1 MEKVKEL
8 ILKEIPTVKE
18 ITFSKI
24 TKNNGVVY
32 PACTIKDSNNNTSIS
47 KVVYYDE
54 NKSDEEIAASIIKTY
69 LNDKA
74 PNIDMD
80 YIDKIFSDENLFLS
94 KVKPML
100 VDPRRNSKLFE
111 TVFRRQKYEYGLDLA
126 VIYYIDLG
134 YGTIKVTKSHLNK
147 FYSLSCRDLHKNAIK
162 NIEYTIQSISDVLG
176 GIPLPGT
183 SIPIYVVSNKNH
195 RYGAS
200 SMLSFSCMNKVKK
213 MLNTD
218 SLFILPSS
226 IHEVLCI
233 PAEGHT
239 DVKDIQNFKQMIE
252 SINREVLSED
262 EFLSNNLY
270 YYKDYS
276 LRKI

>member
-1 MEKVKEL
+1 MKKVKEL
-8 ILKEIPTVKE
+8 ILKEIPTVEE

-24 TKNNGVVY
+24 AKNNGVVY
-32 PACTIKDSNNNTSIS
+32 PACTIKDSANNTFIS
-47 KVVYYDE
+47 KIVYYDE

-69 LNDKA
+69 LNDKE

-80 YIDKIFSDENLFLS
+80 YINKIFSDEDLFLS

-100 VDPRRNSKLFE
+100 VNPERNSKLFE
-111 TVFRRQKYEYGLDLA
+111 TIFHRQKHRYDLDLD

-134 YGTIKVTKSHLNK
+134 YGNIKVTKSHLDK
-147 FYSLSCRDLHKNAIK
+147 FPYLSCKDLHKNAIK
-162 NIEYTIQSISDVLG
+162 NIEYTIQSITDVLS
-176 GIPLPGT
+176 GIPLPGS

-195 RYGAS
+195 LYGAS

-218 SLFILPSS
+218 ALFILPSS

-239 DVKDIQNFKQMIE
+239 DVEDIQNFKQMIE

-262 EFLSNNLY
+262 EFLSNHLY

>member
-8 ILKEIPTVKE
+8 ILKEIPAVKE

-32 PACTIKDSNNNTSIS
+32 PACTIKDSDNNTSIS

-54 NKSDEEIAASIIKTY
+54 NKSNEEIAASIIKTY

-80 YIDKIFSDENLFLS
+80 YIDKIFSDEKLFLS

-111 TVFRRQKYEYGLDLA
+111 TVFHRRKYNLDLT

-134 YGTIKVTKSHLNK
+134 YGTIKVTKSHLDK
-147 FYSLSCRDLHKNAIK
+147 FYSLSYRDLHKNAIK
-162 NIEYTIQSISDVLG
+162 NIEYTIQPISDVLG
-176 GIPLPGT
+176 GISLPGT

-195 RYGAS
+195 LYGAS

-213 MLNTD
+213 MLD
-218 SLFILPSS
+218 VESLFILPSS

-239 DVKDIQNFKQMIE
+239 DIKDIQNFKQMIE
-252 SINREVLSED
+252 TINREVLSED

>member
-8 ILKEIPTVKE
+8 ILKEIPTVEE

-24 TKNNGVVY
+24 AKNNGVIY
-32 PACTIKDSNNNTSIS
+32 PACTIKDSVNNTFIS
-47 KVVYYDE
+47 KIVYYDE
-54 NKSDEEIAASIIKTY
+54 NKSDEEIAASIIKIY
-69 LNDKA
+69 LNDKE

-80 YIDKIFSDENLFLS
+80 YINKIFSDKDLFLS

-100 VDPRRNSKLFE
+100 VDSRRNSELF
-111 TVFRRQKYEYGLDLA
+111 KIIHHIHEYNLDLD

-134 YGTIKVTKSHLNK
+134 YGTIKVTKSHLDK
-147 FYSLSCRDLHKNAIK
+147 FYNLSYRVLYKNAIK
-162 NIEYTIQSISDVLG
+162 NIEYTIQPLSDVLS

-183 SIPIYVVSNKNH
+183 SIPIYVVSNKN
-195 RYGAS
+195 RLYGAS

-233 PAEGHT
+233 PTEGHT
-239 DVKDIQNFKQMIE
+239 DVEDIQNFKQMIE

-262 EFLSNNLY
+262 EFLSNHLY